1 MAWMFGTRC
10 PFGYPQGRPCGSVL
24 LSSTLSGNM
33 SSSKSLTGALKM
45 KAPPDQQ
52 SEAPWR
58 PMKLTVLILVVA
70 KRVSH
75 CVGLSHRT
83 SNDLTNE
90 LVAIAVLDSETG
102 SANCSN
108 RTIA

>member
-1 MAWMFGTRC
+1 MALMFGTRC
-10 PFGYPQGRPCGSVL
+10 PFGYVQGRRCGSVL

-33 SSSKSLTGALKM
+33 SLSASMAGALKM
-45 KAPPDQQ
+45 NAPPDQQ

-70 KRVSH
+70 KRVGH
-75 CVGLSHRT
+75 CVELSHRT

-90 LVAIAVLDSETG
+90 LVAIAVLVSETG

-108 RTIA
+108 R